1 MATYAGFFDFNNTD
15 AVRVALNNASATVT
29 NCTPIPPATS
39 CTVSIPGTTTLSG
52 NAQTN
57 SASGTQYAS
66 RFGILDATLRV
77 DIKTPISRFPV
88 MAQFNIVNNTRACTN
103 HTSAGLPVTPTNA
116 PCNPRDRTGY
126 LGEIFV
132 GRLQERNDF
141 QFGYGLFHIER
152 EAVLAAFNESD
163 LRQAT
168 NMLQNRISFGW
179 QAYRN
184 VQLIWTGWFGRQLT
198 TGTAS
203 QEDILRRLQF
213 DLIYKF

>member
-1 MATYAGFFDFNNTD
+1 
-15 AVRVALNNASATVT
+15 
-29 NCTPIPPATS
+29 
-39 CTVSIPGTTTLSG
+39 
-52 NAQTN
+52 
-57 SASGTQYAS
+57 
-66 RFGILDATLRV
+66 
-77 DIKTPISRFPV
+77 
-88 MAQFNIVNNTRACTN
+88 
-103 HTSAGLPVTPTNA
+103 
-116 PCNPRDRTGY
+116 
-126 LGEIFV
+126 
-132 GRLQERNDF
+132 LQERNDF

-163 LRQAT
+163 LRQPT
-168 NMLQNRISFGW
+168 NLAQNRVSFGW